1 MKKIILALLIAVTA
15 VFSISAKSVAYKET
29 SEDNWSSISYT
40 NVPILKILDSREAYV
55 VIYQKNKI
63 GVGQTVIP
71 KKWTKGDPENPR
83 KLKIRNLGTGK
94 LKPFL
99 TVVKK
104 DGEFHHVI
112 LTVPANRQN
121 SAWGV
126 ISYKNTVP
134 DTDKETL
141 EELEL

>member
-1 MKKIILALLIAVTA
+1 MKKLILSLLVAITA
-15 VFSISAKSVAYKET
+15 IVSISAKPVAYNES

-71 KKWTKGDPENPR
+71 KKWSRGDVENPR
-83 KLKIRNLGTGK
+83 KLKIRSLGHGK
-94 LKPFL
+94 LKSFL

-104 DGEFHHVI
+104 DGEFHHVV
-112 LTVPANRQN
+112 LTVPTNRLD
-121 SAWGV
+121 AVWGV
-126 ISYKNTVP
+126 ISYKNSVP

-141 EELEL
+141 EELDL

>member
-1 MKKIILALLIAVTA
+1 MKKLILSLLIAITA
-15 VFSISAKSVAYKET
+15 IVSISAKPVAYNES

-55 VIYQKNKI
+55 VIFQKNKI

-71 KKWTKGDPENPR
+71 KKWSRGDVDNPR
-83 KLKIRNLGTGK
+83 KLKIRSLGHGK
-94 LKPFL
+94 LKSFL

-104 DGEFHHVI
+104 DGEFHHVV
-112 LTVPANRQN
+112 LTVPTNRQD
-121 SAWGV
+121 AVWGV
-126 ISYKNTVP
+126 ISYKNSVP

-141 EELEL
+141 EELDL

>member
-1 MKKIILALLIAVTA
+1 MKKIILSLLIAITA
-15 VFSISAKSVAYKET
+15 IFTVSAKPVAYNET
-29 SEDNWSSISYT
+29 SEENWSKISYT
-40 NVPILKILDSREAYV
+40 NIPILKILDSRDAYV

-71 KKWTKGDPENPR
+71 KNWSRGNPENPR
-83 KLKIRNLGTGK
+83 KLKIRNIGSGK
-94 LKPFL
+94 LKSFI

-104 DGEFHHVI
+104 EGEFHHVV
-112 LTVPANRQN
+112 LSVPANRQN
-121 SAWGV
+121 PVWGV

-141 EELEL
+141 EELDL